1 MALLLQAAP
10 LRTLMLTLTQT
21 QSVDATAA
29 ANLFWISVRC
39 LSAVGFLVARLP
51 LHFSDQSFPVP
62 GIVSFKPHRYEP
74 RSEAQKNFPHF
85 LSNAIGGQ
93 TVVSTGYNS
102 THTQLNTV
110 ELYIAVTRHRTTL
123 HVHNS
128 TEHNSTRHSST
139 RHNSARYNSTR
150 HNSTQHNSTRHNSTR
165 HNSTRHNLTR
175 HNSAR
180 PQLDT
185 LQRYMAT
192 SRHPTTLHRPYGR
205 KVEATIE

>member
-102 THTQLNTV
+102 THTQLNMV

-128 TEHNSTRHSST
+128 TQHNSTRHSST
-139 RHNSARYNSTR
+139 RHNSIRYNSTR
-150 HNSTQHNSTRHNSTR
+150 HNST
-165 HNSTRHNLTR
+165 
-175 HNSAR
+175 R

-185 LQRYMAT
+185 AQLNTPQLDTPQFDT
-192 SRHPTTLHRPYGR
+192 SQLDTTQLCTTTTRHTTTLHGHNSTPHNSTQ
-205 KVEATIE
+205 TIWP